1 MRRKKVR
8 RKKPKRSP
16 SEDKWPNES
25 LQGAEA
31 EAELNTAKYWVKIE
45 SLVKPSLESIMAQA
59 VIAANSDH
67 PLLALECDDM
77 PTLFRSAK
85 LLSTINEVHPN
96 LRVGIKFR
104 SGEKAKRSAIDLFGS
119 NGVGLDEIGKKIKE
133 EAFRAK
139 RAGNR

>member
-1 MRRKKVR
+1 MRRKRFR

-16 SEDKWPNES
+16 SEDKWPNEP
-25 LQGAEA
+25 LEGAEA

-45 SLVKPSLESIMAQA
+45 SLVKPSFEFIMTQA

-85 LLSTINEVHPN
+85 LLSMISEVYPN
-96 LRVGIKFR
+96 LRIGIKFR

-119 NGVGLDEIGKKIKE
+119 DGVGLDEIAQKIDE
-133 EAFRAK
+133 EVFGVK
-139 RAGNR
+139 RGSNR